1 MTTVYFQENNYN
13 YNQNNLYSNR
23 SNNPP
28 QNNDSDNNGGIINNE
43 EKNFVIYIILAV
55 ISYSFLLGIL
65 IYVYLERNSENDKF
79 ELIYYLSKILTVK
92 SIIVDNH
99 CSELLGSFSP
109 SGKPEALSYTYR
121 NLLKLVKNNNE
132 CVENYR
138 PCGILDTYGNVLCI
152 EEFIPCPINKIRI
165 AHINISEEYLSKN
178 YKTTLLKNISNN
190 YQCFYSNEF
199 NGGKGVTII
208 IKTKEEP
215 KFISMNNFIL
225 DSETYEEIF
234 GDEGYLK
241 EIADIL
247 GMRKQ
252 VKMKMWL

>member
-13 YNQNNLYSNR
+13 YNQNNLYSNS

-79 ELIYYLSKILTVK
+79 ELIYYLSKNLTVK

-99 CSELLGSFSP
+99 CSELLGSFSH

-121 NLLKLVKNNNE
+121 NLLKLVKDKNE

-152 EEFIPCPINKIRI
+152 EEFIPCPINRI
-165 AHINISEEYLSKN
+165 SVAHINISEEYLSKN
-178 YKTTLLKNISNN
+178 
-190 YQCFYSNEF
+190 
-199 NGGKGVTII
+199 
-208 IKTKEEP
+208 
-215 KFISMNNFIL
+215 
-225 DSETYEEIF
+225 
-234 GDEGYLK
+234 
-241 EIADIL
+241 
-247 GMRKQ
+247 
-252 VKMKMWL
+252 

>member
-13 YNQNNLYSNR
+13 YNQNNLYSNS

-28 QNNDSDNNGGIINNE
+28 QNNYSDNNCGIINNE

-138 PCGILDTYGNVLCI
+138 PCGILDTYGECSLYRRI
-152 EEFIPCPINKIRI
+152 YSLSNK
-165 AHINISEEYLSKN
+165 
-178 YKTTLLKNISNN
+178 
-190 YQCFYSNEF
+190 
-199 NGGKGVTII
+199 
-208 IKTKEEP
+208 
-215 KFISMNNFIL
+215 
-225 DSETYEEIF
+225 
-234 GDEGYLK
+234 
-241 EIADIL
+241 
-247 GMRKQ
+247 
-252 VKMKMWL
+252 